1 MSLLLCRQQAKVI
14 ETLPGDRLS
23 ISVFDATLVQSDPLP
38 VFLVDGSTDALLY
51 GRSSC
56 EAFTTLIELC
66 FGMGIGTIGCQAAG
80 VVPVRAAYGSLPM
93 VEAYRSMHPEVPCI
107 QGDVSSQETTQCL
120 YKAYPKPAVKKCGV
134 SSRPFS
140 SGDYQRGANDQ
151 SSNTLPAALRAG
163 YMLRA
168 IALVLEG
175 VQDAATNSMVR
186 QQVDTLQDQCDYPL
200 NETTWHVAQVWVS
213 RRTGWWV
220 TLAVGFVGAVPLRA
234 PVPISGLSGPRDLLP
249 ASMNRHPAL
258 IWDDFHDLVLQGP
271 AFRQLFGPTLKV
283 AVHRWILCIWD
294 LAQPLRWVSYLLLCI
309 SFRRHQGARNITKRD
324 GKWVAELRTRAE
336 LANHIRLN
344 IRGKHFCRKVQPYLR
359 DANVRCSCAATRP
372 TSHGDGCFRGSVGF
386 LLSQQVF
393 QAVDGFLLGRRT
405 GPATGARGMFTSLR
419 GV

>member
-1 MSLLLCRQQAKVI
+1 MPLLPCRQQAKVI
-14 ETLPGDRLS
+14 ETLPGDHSS

-38 VFLVDGSTDALLY
+38 VFLVDGSTDA
-51 GRSSC
+51 G

-107 QGDVSSQETTQCL
+107 HGDVSSQETIQCL
-120 YKAYPKPAVKKCGV
+120 YKAHPKPAVKMCGV

-140 SGDYQRGANDQ
+140 SGGYQRGADDQ

-186 QQVDTLQDQCDYPL
+186 QQVDTFQDQRGYPL
-200 NETTWHVAQVWVS
+200 NETTWHLAQVWVS
-213 RRTGWWV
+213 RRTRWWV
-220 TLAVGFVGAVPLRA
+220 TLTVGFVGAVPLRA
-234 PVPISGLSGPRDLLP
+234 PDPISGLSGPRDLLP
-249 ASMNRHPAL
+249 AP
-258 IWDDFHDLVLQGP
+258 IKF
-271 AFRQLFGPTLKV
+271 FGPTLEV

-294 LAQPLRWVSYLLLCI
+294 LAQPFRWVSYLLLYI

-324 GKWVAELRTRAE
+324 GKWVAELSTQAE
-336 LANHIRLN
+336 LANHICLN
-344 IRGKHFCRKVQPYLR
+344 IRGKHFYRKVQPYLR
-359 DANVRCSCAATRP
+359 DANVRCSCAAARP
-372 TSHGDGCFRGSVGF
+372 TSHGDGCFRGSVGS
-386 LLSQQVF
+386 LRCQQVF

-405 GPATGARGMFTSLR
+405 GPATGARGTLAYLR